1 MTATAMLT
9 PALLLVLLFLLMPL
23 ALLARFSLNAFV
35 PGQFMVPALTPDNYL
50 AAAGDPYYRSVL
62 GTTIMV
68 ALAVTAICLAAGFPI
83 AQFLART
90 RSRFKSLLILAV
102 IMPLFV
108 GNAVRAAGWMVAFGQ
123 QGLLNQGLQFVGIA
137 GAPVEIMYTTTAV
150 IVGIVAVN
158 LPFVVLTLQSVL
170 EGLNP
175 SVEDAAL
182 SLGATPFETW
192 RLVTLP
198 QAMPGVVT
206 AAVISFILT
215 MNAYATPVLLGG
227 PGFQMMAP
235 VLADE
240 ILAKN
245 NWPMGAS
252 LAFVLIAITVTLTV
266 AMHRWLASR
275 LGGRPAQQG

>member
-1 MTATAMLT
+1 MRHLTATSMLT
-9 PALLLVLLFLLMPL
+9 PALLLVVVFLLMPL
-23 ALLARFSLNAFV
+23 AVLLRYSFNAYV
-35 PGQFMVPALTPDNYL
+35 PGQFMVDAFTGANYL
-50 AAAGDPYYRSVL
+50 AALSDPYYRGVL
-62 GTTIMV
+62 ATTVMV
-68 ALAVTAICLAAGFPI
+68 AIGVTVICLALGFPI
-83 AQFLART
+83 AHFLART
-90 RSRFKSLLILAV
+90 TSRFKSLMILAV

-108 GNAVRAAGWMVAFGQ
+108 GNAVRAAGWMVALGQ
-123 QGLLNQGLQFVGIA
+123 QGMFNKVMLSLGLIDT
-137 GAPVEIMYTTTAV
+137 PLEIMYTTTAV
-150 IVGIVAVN
+150 VVGIVAVN

-175 SVEDAAL
+175 SVEDASQ

-198 QAMPGVVT
+198 QAMPGVL
-206 AAVISFILT
+206 AATVLSLILT

-240 ILAKN
+240 IMAKN

-252 LAFVLIAITVTLTV
+252 LAFVLILFTLALTV
-266 AMHRWLASR
+266 LTHWWLM
-275 LGGRPAQQG
+275 GRKPAPT